1 MFMVFVKTRVL
12 SITVL
17 IMVLLLV
24 TLFTVSV
31 ASRIRQGMHS
41 GEVFM
46 LKCLSFSLFQQC
58 IESKDLL
65 PMVIQLSDKLFH
77 VELIPYS
84 KACKGK
90 VITDRIFRI

>member
-1 MFMVFVKTRVL
+1 MLL
-12 SITVL
+12 S
-17 IMVLLLV
+17 LV

-46 LKCLSFSLFQQC
+46 ITCLSFSLFLQG
-58 IESKDLL
+58 IELKDLL
-65 PMVIQLSDKLFH
+65 PMVIQLSDKLFQ
-77 VELIPYS
+77 VKLIPYS
-84 KACKGK
+84 KAGQGK